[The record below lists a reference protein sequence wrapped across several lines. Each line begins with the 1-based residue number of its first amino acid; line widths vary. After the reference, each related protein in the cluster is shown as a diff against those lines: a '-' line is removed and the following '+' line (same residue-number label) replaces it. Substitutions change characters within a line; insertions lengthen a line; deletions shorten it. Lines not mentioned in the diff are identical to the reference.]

1 MASWPDAPS
10 SCRMNSVNRSME
22 NFQARPLVAGDLQR
36 VIEIDCEYT
45 GRRRDGFYRKRLE
58 AAVAEPRNFVYL
70 GCESNA
76 VLQGF
81 LLARLQEG
89 EYGTE
94 QPSASLDAI
103 GVDPEVAAKGVGRSL
118 LEALDGILRHKG
130 IRTIHT
136 QADWRNLSILQ
147 FFAGTGFSLAPRHIL
162 EKDADYPD
170 DSQLVDDL
178 IEEAGRPGDANDYS
192 DAEGDQRGA
201 LARDVIPCR
210 SLHEADLAAILRIDR
225 KISGREHQAYYE
237 QKLAEAL
244 DESGLRVSL
253 VAEQDDHVVGFVMA
267 RVDFGEFDR
276 IEPAAV
282 LDSIAVDP
290 GYTHHL
296 VGTALLSQLLA
307 NLSALQIEVIRS
319 ETDAAQF
326 DVLRFLQRN
335 GFAISQ
341 RLAFVR
347 EVK

>member
-1 MASWPDAPS
+1 
-10 SCRMNSVNRSME
+10 MNNVNRSME
-22 NFQARPLVAGDLQR
+22 KFDARPLVAGDLER

-58 AAVAEPRNFVYL
+58 AALAEPRNFVYL

-94 QPSASLDAI
+94 KPSASLDAI
-103 GVDPEVAAKGVGRSL
+103 GVDSAAATKGMGRSL
-118 LEALDGILRHKG
+118 LEALDRILRHKG
-130 IRTIHT
+130 IQAIHT
-136 QADWRNLSILQ
+136 QADWRNLSMLQ

-162 EKDADYPD
+162 ERNADYLD
-170 DSQLVDDL
+170 DSQFVDDL
-178 IEEAGRPGDANDYS
+178 IEEAGRLGDANDYS
-192 DAEGDQRGA
+192 DAEGDHRGA
-201 LARDVIPCR
+201 LARDIIPCR
-210 SLHEADLAAILRIDR
+210 SL
-225 KISGREHQAYYE
+225 
-237 QKLAEAL
+237 EAL

-253 VAEQDDHVVGFVMA
+253 VAEQDDHVVGFAMA

-290 GYTHHL
+290 DYMHHL

-307 NLSALQIEVIRS
+307 NLSALQIEIIRS
-319 ETDAAQF
+319 ETDAEHI

-347 EVK
+347 EVN

>member
-1 MASWPDAPS
+1 MK
-10 SCRMNSVNRSME
+10 RSME
-22 NFQARPLVAGDLQR
+22 NFQARPLIAGDLER

-58 AAVAEPRNFVYL
+58 AALAEPRNFVYL

-94 QPSASLDAI
+94 EPSASLDAI
-103 GVDPEVAAKGVGRSL
+103 GVDPGAATRGMGRSL
-118 LEALDGILRHKG
+118 LAALDAILQHKD
-130 IRTIHT
+130 ICAIHT
-136 QADWRNLSILQ
+136 QADWRNLSMLR

-162 EKDADYPD
+162 ERAADYLD
-170 DSQLVDDL
+170 DSQFVDDL
-178 IEEAGRPGDANDYS
+178 IEEAGRLGDANDYS
-192 DAEGDQRGA
+192 DAESDHRGA
-201 LARDVIPCR
+201 LARDIIPCR
-210 SLHEADLAAILRIDR
+210 SMRDSDLAAIVKIDR
-225 KISGREHQAYYE
+225 KISDRKHQAYFE

-319 ETDAAQF
+319 ETDAAHF
-326 DVLRFLQRN
+326 DVLKFLQRN

-347 EVK
+347 EVN